1 MVGSISISGV
11 SKHFVNPTG
20 ERITAL
26 DNVSLDIP
34 AGSFVALIGPSG
46 CGKSTLLRLIS
57 GLIPMDDGSLTLD
70 GTPIKAPG
78 ADRGFMFQEHTLFP
92 WLSIYDNI
100 AFGLRA
106 RGIYKQEKDRVD
118 EFIEMVG
125 LKGFEHSYPHQLSGG
140 MCQRASLARAL
151 VGKPKV
157 LLLDEPLGALDAF
170 TRMNMQDEILRIWK
184 ETGMTA
190 IMVTHDVDEA
200 VYLSDKV
207 VVMTPRPGRI
217 TGTLDIKLARPRARI
232 FFTTVQRSFV
242 SSITAAQSKSP
253 TTTFKIVLKNV
264 CSLLLLLL
272 YIFLERTENHEKERH
287 FISSGK
293 RTSRSCTDTLAYRL
307 RRLKQQFGRFR
318 GSRFRRFRRNP
329 PASDLLSFSL
339 CRTDVHRDRERLL

>member
-1 MVGSISISGV
+1 MRVYPSILSIPPES
-11 SKHFVNPTG
+11 
-20 ERITAL
+20 AL
-26 DNVSLDIP
+26 PLSTMFSLDIP
-34 AGSFVALIGPSG
+34 AGSFVSLIVPSG

-106 RGIYKQEKDRVD
+106 RGIYKQGKGPRRRIYRDGRPQ
-118 EFIEMVG
+118 G
-125 LKGFEHSYPHQLSGG
+125 LRSIRIRTSFRRHVPARLSQEHSL
-140 MCQRASLARAL
+140 ASPRCSCSMSRS
-151 VGKPKV
+151 VHS
-157 LLLDEPLGALDAF
+157 DAF

-217 TGTLDIKLARPRARI
+217 TGTLDIKLARPRARSSEG
-232 FFTTVQRSFV
+232 FSSLPCGDPSSAPLRRHDQR
-242 SSITAAQSKSP
+242 AQ
-253 TTTFKIVLKNV
+253 
-264 CSLLLLLL
+264 LL
-272 YIFLERTENHEKERH
+272 Y
-287 FISSGK
+287 
-293 RTSRSCTDTLAYRL
+293 
-307 RRLKQQFGRFR
+307 LK
-318 GSRFRRFRRNP
+318 S
-329 PASDLLSFSL
+329 
-339 CRTDVHRDRERLL
+339 H

>member
-11 SKHFVNPTG
+11 SKHFINPSG

-34 AGSFVALIGPSG
+34 AGSFVSLIGPSG

-57 GLIPMDDGSLTLD
+57 GLIPMDKGSLTLD
-70 GTPIKAPG
+70 GAAITAPG

-217 TGTLDIKLARPRARI
+217 TGTLDIQLSRPRAR
-232 FFTTVQRSFV
+232 
-242 SSITAAQSKSP
+242 SSED
-253 TTTFKIVLKNV
+253 
-264 CSLLLLLL
+264 
-272 YIFLERTENHEKERH
+272 FLQ
-287 FISSGK
+287 
-293 RTSRSCTDTLAYRL
+293 YRGEIL
-307 RRLKQQFGRFR
+307 RRLHYGGKVEEP
-318 GSRFRRFRRNP
+318 NYYI
-329 PASDLLSFSL
+329 
-339 CRTDVHRDRERLL
+339 